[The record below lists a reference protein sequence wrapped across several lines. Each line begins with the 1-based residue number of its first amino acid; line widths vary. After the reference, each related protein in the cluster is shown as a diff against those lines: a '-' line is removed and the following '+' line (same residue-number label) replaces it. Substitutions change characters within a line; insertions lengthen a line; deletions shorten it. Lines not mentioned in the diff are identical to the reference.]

1 MIFNFL
7 FFVTVGH
14 FGSVLLVT
22 GQEHV
27 IHEQTLKSNAIS
39 VTGKS
44 TVMDLRYDSTS
55 EFYNQTDSDV
65 ESGHVR
71 TLLSLMKS

>member
-7 FFVTVGH
+7 FFITVGH
-14 FGSVLLVT
+14 FGTVLLVT

-27 IHEQTLKSNAIS
+27 IHGHTLKSNAIS

-44 TVMDLRYDSTS
+44 TVMDFRYDSTS
-55 EFYNQTDSDV
+55 KF
-65 ESGHVR
+65 
-71 TLLSLMKS
+71 